1 MEIELG
7 TRHRGF
13 AMRQEVDFDR
23 SRVVTSGGFEEFLAA
38 LVKLS
43 EAIKGPPGRY
53 RAMAW
58 DNSRLI
64 NSSGSFEERLMPH
77 VLRDHDE
84 EDLHTAVHAAREATD
99 KSRLAGVPAEQ
110 ATVYHIRDDQGRYV
124 GGDSYREDEQAR
136 IVTDT
141 CSKEIAGSVARL
153 GFRFEAASRYA
164 NQVHAMQQRKG
175 TAIPYVSHPLAVAS
189 LVLEHGGG
197 EDEAIAALLHDAAED
212 QGGRTRL
219 EEIGRLFGGH
229 VAAIVE
235 ECSDTFEDPK
245 PPWKSRKQR
254 FLERLKNA
262 SPSALLVV
270 AADKLHNARSILK
283 DYREVGEALWSR
295 FRGGREGTLWYYRS
309 LVSAFRAVG
318 SSPLV
323 EELARVVSE
332 LEALVG
338 PKPTAVTSPRRGE
351 HGRAQNMPPNLS
363 PIPGRPRY
371 MQRRLNLALKKYH
384 LQHPE
389 EKRRIEQLLEEARRE
404 ETETAGDRQG
414 GGHSSED

>member
-1 MEIELG
+1 MG
-7 TRHRGF
+7 
-13 AMRQEVDFDR
+13 QEVDFDR
-23 SRVVTSGGFEEFLAA
+23 PRVVTSGGFEEFLTA

-43 EAIKGPPGRY
+43 EAIKAPSGRY
-53 RAMAW
+53 RAIAW

-64 NSSGSFEERLMPH
+64 NSSGSLEERLMPH

-84 EDLHTAVHAAREATD
+84 GDLHTAVHAAREATD

-136 IVTDT
+136 IATDT
-141 CSKEIAGSVARL
+141 CSKEIAVSVARL
-153 GFRFEAASRYA
+153 GFRFEAACRYA
-164 NQVHAMQQRKG
+164 NQVHETQQRKG

-189 LVLEHGGG
+189 LVLEDGGG

-219 EEIGRLFGGH
+219 DEIGRLFGGH
-229 VAAIVE
+229 VAGIVE

-245 PPWKSRKQR
+245 PPWESRKQR
-254 FLERLKNA
+254 FLQRLRDA
-262 SPSALLVV
+262 SPSALLVIS
-270 AADKLHNARSILK
+270 ADKLHNARSILK
-283 DYREVGEALWSR
+283 DYREVGEVLWSR
-295 FRGGREGTLWYYRS
+295 FEGGKEGTLWYYRS
-309 LVSAFRAVG
+309 LVSAFRAAG

-338 PKPTAVTSPRRGE
+338 PEPTAVTSPRRGE
-351 HGRAQNMPPNLS
+351 HCRAQNMPPNFS
-363 PIPGRPRY
+363 PIPGRPRD
-371 MQRRLNLALKKYH
+371 MQRRLDLALKKFY

-389 EKRRIEQLLEEARRE
+389 RKRHIEQLLREARLE
-404 ETETAGDRQG
+404 ESQSPENEPLPRPRPA
-414 GGHSSED
+414 

>member
-1 MEIELG
+1 
-7 TRHRGF
+7 
-13 AMRQEVDFDR
+13 MRQEVDFDR
-23 SRVVTSGGFEEFLAA
+23 LRVVTSGGFEEFLAA

-43 EAIKGPPGRY
+43 EAIKAPPGRY
-53 RAMAW
+53 RAIAW

-64 NSSGSFEERLMPH
+64 NSSGSLEERLMPH

-136 IVTDT
+136 IAADS
-141 CSKEIAGSVARL
+141 CSPKEIAGSVARL

-164 NQVHAMQQRKG
+164 NQVHATQQRKG

-197 EDEAIAALLHDAAED
+197 EDETIAALLHDAAED

-245 PPWKSRKQR
+245 PPWESRKQR

-295 FRGGREGTLWYYRS
+295 FRGGKEGTLWYYRS
-309 LVSAFRAVG
+309 LVSAFRAAG
-318 SSPLV
+318 LSPLV
-323 EELARVVSE
+323 EELSRVVAA
-332 LEALVG
+332 LEALAG
-338 PKPTAVTSPRRGE
+338 QGSAAVSSSSQSRE
-351 HGRAQNMPPNLS
+351 HGKPPTTRSKDFS
-363 PIPGRPRY
+363 PIPGRPRD
-371 MQRRLNLALKKYH
+371 MQRRLDLALKKFYF
-384 LQHPE
+384 QYPE
-389 EKRRIEQLLEEARRE
+389 RKREIEKLLEEARRDE
-404 ETETAGDRQG
+404 IETVGNRPG